1 MTDRCVLVMAK
12 APVAGLVKTRLC
24 PPCTP
29 EEAAAIATAAL
40 VDTLTAVANSSATR
54 RVIAL
59 DGEPGPWLP
68 AGFEVIPQR
77 GDSFEERLEDAWS
90 AVDGAC
96 VQIGMDT
103 PQITASHLDNALD
116 ALGYA
121 SAALGPAADG
131 GWWAL
136 ALRQPQP
143 GAFTGVAMSTERTG
157 HEQEARLQS
166 FGLDVIHLPVLI
178 DIDTISDLLAVVRD
192 APTTLTA
199 RQAATFGL
207 LGLVDH

>member
-1 MTDRCVLVMAK
+1 MSDGCVLVMAK
-12 APVAGLVKTRLC
+12 APLAGRVKTRLC
-24 PPCTP
+24 PPCSP
-29 EEAAAIATAAL
+29 EQAASIAAAAL
-40 VDTLTAVANSSATR
+40 ADTLTAVANSSATR
-54 RVIAL
+54 RIVAL

-103 PQITASHLDNALD
+103 PQVTAGHLDNALD
-116 ALGYA
+116 ALRYA
-121 SAALGPAADG
+121 AAALGPAADG

-136 ALRQPQP
+136 ALRRPQP
-143 GAFTGVAMSTERTG
+143 GAFTGVAMSTEHTG
-157 HEQEARLQS
+157 RDQEARLQS

-192 APTTLTA
+192 APNTLTS

-207 LGLVDH
+207 LDPVDR